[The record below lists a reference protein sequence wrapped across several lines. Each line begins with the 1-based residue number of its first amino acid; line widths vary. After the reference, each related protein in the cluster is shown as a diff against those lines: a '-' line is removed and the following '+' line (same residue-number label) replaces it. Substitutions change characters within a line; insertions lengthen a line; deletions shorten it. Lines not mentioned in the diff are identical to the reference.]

1 MNKRLVKILGGFAL
15 VIVLLLVGARTFG
28 PGILERSLNRRID
41 HSPFNLSAEAVA
53 LHKSLTVMDW
63 HADTLLWSRDILDR
77 AERGQV
83 DLPRLQDGGSAIQMF
98 TTVTKTP
105 RGQNVHANDDTS
117 DNITLVSYLQG
128 WPSETHN
135 SLLARALYQ
144 AEKLQD
150 VIGRSDGALMWVRNK
165 RELEVFLET
174 RQNAIGQKPIA
185 ALLGTEGAHP
195 LEGDIKNID
204 RMFAAGFR
212 MVGLTH
218 FFDNEV
224 GGSLHGADK
233 GGLTDFGRDVVKRLD
248 DLNIIIDLAH
258 SSVATAKDTLA
269 ITTRPVVVSHTG
281 FRGACDSERN
291 FPDDLMKAIA
301 ERGGIIA
308 VGMWQQAICGTTP
321 QAVANSLAYGIKLV
335 GADHVALGSDWDGAV
350 AAMPSDHLPA
360 ITDALLKAGVSEED
374 IRKVMGGSSIAFL
387 RQWLPE

>member
-1 MNKRLVKILGGFAL
+1 MKNRLVKIVGGIALLGIILYAA
-15 VIVLLLVGARTFG
+15 ARTFG

-41 HSPFNLSAEAVA
+41 HSPFNLSDEALT
-53 LHKSLTVMDW
+53 LHKSLIVMDW
-63 HADTLLWSRDILDR
+63 HADTLLWKRDLLER

-83 DLPRLQDGGSAIQMF
+83 DLPRLQDGGSAFQMF

-128 WPSETHN
+128 WPSETHK

-144 AEKLQD
+144 AKKLD
-150 VIGRSDGALMWVRNK
+150 GFIARSDGALMWVRNK
-165 RELEVFLET
+165 RELAAFLQT
-174 RQNAIGQKPIA
+174 RENTIGQKPIA

-195 LEGDIKNID
+195 LEGDIRNVD
-204 RMFAAGFR
+204 RMYEAGFR

-218 FFDNEV
+218 FFDNDI

-248 DLNIIIDLAH
+248 ELGIIIDLAH
-258 SSVATAKDTLA
+258 SSVATARDTLD

-281 FRGACDSERN
+281 FRGACDTERN
-291 FPDDLMKAIA
+291 FPDGLMKTIA
-301 ERGGIIA
+301 AKGGIIA
-308 VGMWQQAICGTTP
+308 VGMWRQAICGTTP
-321 QAVANSLAYGIKLV
+321 EAIANSLAYGIKLV

-350 AAMPSDHLPA
+350 GAMPSDHLPA
-360 ITDALLKAGVSEED
+360 ITDALIKAGVSEAD
-374 IRKVMGGSSIAFL
+374 IRKVMGESSLAFL
-387 RQWLPE
+387 QTWLPE

>member
-1 MNKRLVKILGGFAL
+1 MNKRWVKILGGL
-15 VIVLLLVGARTFG
+15 VLVVVLLLGGARTFG

-53 LHKSLTVMDW
+53 LHKSLVVMDW

-128 WPSETHN
+128 WPSDTHS

-150 VIGRSDGALMWVRNK
+150 VIGRSGGALMWVRNK

-195 LEGDIKNID
+195 LEGDIKNVD
-204 RMFAAGFR
+204 RMYDAGFR

-218 FFDNEV
+218 FFDNEL
-224 GGSLHGADK
+224 GGSLHGATK

-248 DLNIIIDLAH
+248 ELNIIIDLAH

-291 FPDDLMKAIA
+291 FPDGLMKAIA
-301 ERGGIIA
+301 ERGGIIS

-321 QAVANSLAYGIKLV
+321 QAVAHSLAYGIKLV

-374 IRKVMGGSSIAFL
+374 IRKVMGGSSVAFL
-387 RQWLPE
+387 QQWLPK